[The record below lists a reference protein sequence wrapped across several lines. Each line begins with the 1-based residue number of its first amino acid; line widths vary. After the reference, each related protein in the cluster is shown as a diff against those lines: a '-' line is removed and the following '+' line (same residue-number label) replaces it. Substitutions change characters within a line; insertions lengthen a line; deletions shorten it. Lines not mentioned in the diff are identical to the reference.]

1 MPNDAG
7 DDHAV
12 QRGQHAVQRGQ
23 EATRS
28 AQDRGALV
36 LVLVRHG
43 QTEWSRDGRHTSR
56 TDLPLTGYGEEQA
69 AALAPVLA
77 AVGPV
82 LVLTSPMQRTRRT
95 AELAGLPA
103 KPDPDLTEWQ
113 YGDYE
118 GLTTPQIH
126 QDRPGWTI
134 WTGDPPGG
142 ETAGQVGARAD
153 RVLARA
159 ATALP
164 SGPVVLV
171 THGHLG
177 RVIAARY
184 LGLPVDHGRLFALG
198 PAAPCLLGLE
208 HEHPVI
214 QRWNLPNPLD
224 ER

>member
-7 DDHAV
+7 D
-12 QRGQHAVQRGQ
+12 GQVVPRKR
-23 EATRS
+23 EAGRP
-28 AQDRGALV
+28 AEERGA

-56 TDLPLTGYGEEQA
+56 TDLPLTEYGEKQA
-69 AALAPVLA
+69 AALAPVLGA
-77 AVGPV
+77 LRPV
-82 LVLTSPMQRTRRT
+82 LVLTSPLRRTRRT
-95 AELAGLPA
+95 AELAGLLA
-103 KPDPDLTEWQ
+103 EPDPDLTEWH

-142 ETAGQVGARAD
+142 ETAEQVGPRAD

-159 ATALP
+159 AAALE

-171 THGHLG
+171 THGHFG
-177 RVIAARY
+177 RVLAARY
-184 LGLPVDHGRLFALG
+184 LGLPADHGRLFALE

-214 QRWNLPNPLD
+214 DRWNLPNPLD
-224 ER
+224 GQ